1 MRRMLTAGAVVLGL
15 LIPLAALGTARGD
28 VAAFQTARN
37 RQIKHV
43 SITYTRVCPSCKE
56 GEQPGPGIPHVASG
70 TAKYTLTSYK
80 ILDQNRKFD
89 FYLVDVSANL
99 VKRTGDQD
107 WGWMDVT
114 VRSAGRTKVVS
125 SAYTLGKGVEN
136 TSTCKTF
143 PIELG
148 VGFYGVS
155 AGTTAGHVSFCH
167 HGSKIESSRASHG
180 RLYHATGLSG
190 IASLDAQRYVQV
202 PQGGHPAFSVKVR
215 TNADTLQCPTLSDGT
230 HCFVGHGMHAKHRTI
245 GTTSQK

>member
-1 MRRMLTAGAVVLGL
+1 MRRMLTACAVVLGL

-28 VAAFQTARN
+28 VAAFQSARN

-43 SITYTRVCPSCKE
+43 SIKYTRVCPSCKE
-56 GEQPGPGIPHVASG
+56 GEQAGQGIPGVASG

-99 VKRTGDQD
+99 VKRHGDQD

-114 VRSAGRTKVVS
+114 VRSAGRTRVVS

-143 PIELG
+143 PINLG

-167 HGSKIESSRASHG
+167 HGSKIESSRATRG
-180 RLYHATGLSG
+180 RLYHATGDVLAVFQLVGS
-190 IASLDAQRYVQV
+190 S

-230 HCFVGHGMHAKHRTI
+230 HCFVGHGMHGTHRTI

>member
-1 MRRMLTAGAVVLGL
+1 MRRMLTACAVALGL

-28 VAAFQTARN
+28 VAAFQSARN
-37 RQIKHV
+37 RQVKHV

-70 TAKYTLTSYK
+70 TARYTLTSYK

-136 TSTCKTF
+136 TSTCKSF

>member
-1 MRRMLTAGAVVLGL
+1 
-15 LIPLAALGTARGD
+15 
-28 VAAFQTARN
+28 
-37 RQIKHV
+37 
-43 SITYTRVCPSCKE
+43 
-56 GEQPGPGIPHVASG
+56 
-70 TAKYTLTSYK
+70 
-80 ILDQNRKFD
+80 
-89 FYLVDVSANL
+89 
-99 VKRTGDQD
+99 
-107 WGWMDVT
+107 
-114 VRSAGRTKVVS
+114 VS

-136 TSTCKTF
+136 TSTCKSF

>member
-1 MRRMLTAGAVVLGL
+1 MRRMLTACAVALGL

-28 VAAFQTARN
+28 VAAFQSARN
-37 RQIKHV
+37 RQVKHV

-70 TAKYTLTSYK
+70 TARYTLTSYK

-136 TSTCKTF
+136 TSTCKSF

-167 HGSKIESSRASHG
+167 RGSKIESSRASHG

>member
-1 MRRMLTAGAVVLGL
+1 MRRMLTAFAVVLGL
-15 LIPLAALGTARGD
+15 LIPLTALGTARGD
-28 VAAFQTARN
+28 VAAFQSARN
-37 RQIKHV
+37 RQVKHFA
-43 SITYTRVCPSCKE
+43 ITYKRVCPSCRE
-56 GEQPGPGIPHVASG
+56 GEQPGGGIPQVATG
-70 TAKYTLTSYK
+70 TAKYTLTSDK
-80 ILDQNRKFD
+80 ILDQNHKYD

-125 SAYTLGKGVEN
+125 SSYTLGKGVQN

-143 PIELG
+143 PINLG

-167 HGSKIESSRASHG
+167 HGSKIESSRASRG

-190 IASLDAQRYVQV
+190 IAQMDAQRYVQV
-202 PQGGHPAFSVKVR
+202 PQGGHPSFSIKVR
-215 TNADTLQCPTLSDGT
+215 TNADTLQCPGLPDGT
-230 HCFVGHGMHAKHRTI
+230 HCFVGHGMHGKHRTI